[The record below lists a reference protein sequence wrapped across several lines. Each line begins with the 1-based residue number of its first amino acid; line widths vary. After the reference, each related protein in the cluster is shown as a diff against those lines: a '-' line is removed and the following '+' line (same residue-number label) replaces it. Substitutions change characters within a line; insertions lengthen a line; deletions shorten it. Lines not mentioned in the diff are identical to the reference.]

1 MAQHLSIRVP
11 WHDNGWTGCV
21 CNNPDCNQACRV
33 LKNIALARSDLKREQ
48 CQPYASNEVSTN
60 AAFVPPCLTESG
72 MFMSEH
78 RTADTRNHP
87 YVYDGHY
94 KHIVPTQV
102 FADAHTFLA
111 TPYKWTLRDGSSES
125 PNVWFYTQFDESI
138 EINVGSNNWVSNG
151 INQKRIFEYFYENV
165 VPSESV
171 IVVYAKAVPFI
182 ESSGRI
188 LIGLGCVESVGALKE
203 YDYSKTP
210 TGDMMTSFLWER
222 SISHSIRTN
231 RKNGFL
237 FPFDE
242 MKKYINNN
250 PLQNPDELV
259 VIAPDDYRNEFS
271 YATEH
276 LSHDA
281 LILTLNKTI
290 SVLKKYNEIGLS
302 YGKGSSW
309 DDCIK
314 WCHIQLE
321 KAWKD
326 RGAYPGLGA
335 VLSALGVPYGFDV
348 AKAIKAKYNDNELW
362 ENIANSIENL
372 SAILPN
378 HQKGILKGFTTT
390 KRENVAE
397 LLDEKQSYLRLL
409 SRITLTLPQAKLLVD
424 DATRSDRWL
433 CNYADQLTNIHN
445 NDLSAAVIENPYT
458 LFEKT
463 YRLEEKYRIGI
474 GKIDLAL
481 FPPEFVAEQ
490 FFSGDDSNRITEQD
504 DKRRLRAIIVFI
516 LEQEASNGSSL
527 MLACDLIASVGKFR
541 SDVPDIEP
549 EVRLATLQSK
559 RRKDF
564 FEEYFIQFPVELI
577 PESGNKRTETAL
589 QLVRLQQIGSKIS
602 EFVNNRIDHSLSIH
616 DDWDLL
622 LNSVLKK
629 EQQSEKGREQES
641 RKEKVIAIEK
651 MACSKISVLTG
662 GAGTGKTTT
671 LAALCKSNAIQS
683 EGILVLAPTGKARV
697 VLSSKLRKAGVRSS
711 AKTLFQFLKSS
722 KHCDTNTWSYYLSGK
737 VDDTTPGTVIIDEC
751 SMLTEE
757 MFAALIEAVRNAKR
771 VIFVGDPNQLPPIGT
786 GKPFYDLVQKLKDQ
800 NGQPHYAN
808 LLVSNRQKQGGTTDI
823 RLDVEL
829 SKLFS
834 EDLVFQVP
842 EDLFTQISLDNTNIE
857 FIQCEETAT
866 LPSAIEQALAKI
878 GITDIPSFDA
888 LLGGEL
894 ESSGKWMN
902 FNSAASVE
910 NWQIL
915 SPYRNKEVV
924 GTSGINALVQ
934 SIYRIPK
941 PINHRSTPAPLGV
954 DGIRFAEKVIN
965 VQNQDRSSKNWKGS
979 VWSPTLPMDRCE
991 CYTAN
996 GEIGLITGLKEKK
1009 YHYVQFANQDGYI
1022 YNFYSGAS
1030 EDSPLELAYALTV
1043 HKAQGSGFKSTIFVL
1058 IEPERGIN
1066 PMVTREMLYTALTRQ
1081 SEKVFI
1087 IYNKEPSEIRK
1098 YSGVELSALAHRKTN
1113 LFGNTVFRQVKDGW
1127 YDSKHIFITEDG
1139 TKVLSK
1145 SEVIVYNM
1153 LFESGLNPIY
1163 ERELRLGDVIVHP
1176 DFTIETTTG
1185 DVFWEHLG
1193 MLGDYGYRKD
1203 WERKKKLYSEHG
1215 ISIEHGN
1222 LILSQD
1228 ELNGAID
1235 SAKIKSQIEKI
1246 TR

>member
-11 WHDNGWTGCV
+11 WHDNGWAGCV

-48 CQPYASNEVSTN
+48 CQQYASDEVSTDGV
-60 AAFVPPCLTESG
+60 FVPPCLTESG

-78 RTADTRNHP
+78 RTVDIRNHP
-87 YVYDGHY
+87 YYYDSHY
-94 KHIVPTQV
+94 SHIAPTQV
-102 FADAHTFLA
+102 VAEPYSFLA
-111 TPYKWTLRDGSSES
+111 TPYKWTLRDASRES
-125 PNVWFYTQFDESI
+125 PNEWFFTQFDETI
-138 EINVGSNNWVSNG
+138 EIKVGSNNWVSNG

-171 IVVYAKAVPFI
+171 IVAYAKSVPFI

-188 LIGLGCVESVGALKE
+188 LIGLGCVKSVGALKE
-203 YDYSKTP
+203 YDYTRTP

-222 SISHSIRTN
+222 NIAHSIRGD

-242 MKKYINNN
+242 IRKYLNEN

-259 VIAPDDYRNEFS
+259 VIAPDDYRDEFS
-271 YATEH
+271 YAMEH

-309 DDCIK
+309 DDCIR
-314 WCHIQLE
+314 WCHIRLE
-321 KAWKD
+321 KVWKD

-335 VLSALGVPYGFDV
+335 VLSALDVPYGFDV
-348 AKAIKAKYNDNELW
+348 AKALKSKYNDDELW
-362 ENIANSIENL
+362 DNIADGIEKL
-372 SAILPN
+372 SVMLPN
-378 HQKGILKGFTTT
+378 NQKGILKLFTTT

-397 LLDEKQSYLRLL
+397 LLDEKRSYLRLL
-409 SRITLTLPQAKLLVD
+409 SRITLTLPQAKLLLD
-424 DATRSDRWL
+424 DVTRTDRWL

-445 NDLSAAVIENPYT
+445 SDLSDTIIDNPYV

-481 FPPEFVAEQ
+481 FPPEFVLEL
-490 FFSGDDSNRITEQD
+490 FFFEEDSNRITEQD
-504 DKRRLRAIIVFI
+504 DKRRLRAIIVSV
-516 LEQEASNGSSL
+516 LEQEAISGSSL
-527 MLACDLIASVGKFR
+527 MLASDLIESVGNFR

-549 EVRLATLQSK
+549 EVRLATLHSK
-559 RRKDF
+559 QRKDF

-577 PESGNKRTETAL
+577 PEFGDKRTEIVL
-589 QLVRLQQIGSKIS
+589 QLIRLQEIDSKIRN
-602 EFVNNRIDHSLSIH
+602 FVNDRIEHSLSIN
-616 DDWDLL
+616 DDWDAL

-629 EQQSEKGREQES
+629 EQQSEQGREKES
-641 RKEKVIAIEK
+641 RKEKVRAIAK

-671 LAALCKSNAIQS
+671 LAALCKNNAIQS

-697 VLSSKLRKAGVRSS
+697 VLSSKLWKEGIRST
-711 AKTLFQFLKSS
+711 AKTLFQFLKNS
-722 KHCDTNTWSYYLSGK
+722 KHCDTNTWSYYLSGRI
-737 VDDTTPGTVIIDEC
+737 DSNTPATVIIDEC

-757 MFAALIEAVRNAKR
+757 MFAALIEAIRNAKR

-786 GKPFYDLVQKLKDQ
+786 GKPFYDLAQKLKEQ
-800 NGQPHYAN
+800 EGQPHYAN
-808 LLVSNRQKQGGTTDI
+808 LLVSNRQKKGGTTDI

-834 EDLVFQVP
+834 EDLTSQVQ
-842 EDLFTQISLDNTNIE
+842 EDLFAQISLDSTNIE
-857 FIQCEETAT
+857 FIPCEDTAS
-866 LPSAIEQALAKI
+866 LPTAIEQALAKI
-878 GITDIPSFDA
+878 GITDKSSFDA
-888 LLGGEL
+888 LLGGGL
-894 ESSGKWMN
+894 EASGKWMN
-902 FNSAASVE
+902 FNSAGSVE

-924 GTSGINALVQ
+924 GTSGINAFIQ

-941 PINHRSTPAPLGV
+941 PNNHRNTPDPLGV

-979 VWSPTLPMDRCE
+979 VWSQTLSMDKCE
-991 CYTAN
+991 YYTAN
-996 GEIGLITGLKEKK
+996 GEIGLVTGLKD
-1009 YHYVQFANQDGYI
+1009 HCHFIQFATQDGYI

-1058 IEPERGIN
+1058 IEPVRGIN
-1066 PMVTREMLYTALTRQ
+1066 PLVTREMLYTALTRQ

-1098 YSGVELSALAHRKTN
+1098 YSGVEHSDLAYRKTN
-1113 LFGNTVFRQVKDGW
+1113 LFGNTVLRQVKDGW

-1153 LFESGLNPIY
+1153 LFGAGLNPIY
-1163 ERELRLGDVIVHP
+1163 ESELRLGDITVHP
-1176 DFTIETTTG
+1176 DFTIGTVTG
-1185 DVFWEHLG
+1185 EIFWEHLG
-1193 MLGDYGYRKD
+1193 MLDDYEYRKA
-1203 WERKKKLYSEHG
+1203 WERKKKTYAEHG
-1215 ISIEHGN
+1215 ISVENGN

-1235 SAKIKSQIEKI
+1235 STKIKLQIQKI
-1246 TR
+1246 TQ